1 MNGLKCERC
10 KSEWLSPQ
18 NRQSIFCPFC
28 RAPLIKVEEKF
39 DDLST
44 ALSYMVLE
52 FGIDILRNKQNTLQF
67 LEEFFQEGKQE
78 YNFLDNLYSLGLMD
92 TLFRLQS
99 SPSAIQKSAV
109 KQVEKQLCEKYG
121 ASKDWAEYIVG
132 CVCKALGIAS
142 DADES
147 SIINLKRSAERGNPV
162 AQVALAKRFQT
173 GQGVDRDSEKY
184 VYWLGKAAERD
195 YAEAQFLLGK
205 ELYNGHIC
213 EKNVSSALLYLE
225 HAVKNSSIDAMCFIL
240 SNIEIQALKTFD
252 LKKIENYLLER
263 KEELSSNQLVQ
274 LSKYFEK
281 YDLTQTLELTK
292 LSYAKDAKNTW
303 QYYVALLNRVG
314 SHESK
319 AIALKITKDIAIEGN
334 VIACL
339 LLAKRYENQASTE
352 NDMLTALYW
361 YRMAAEGGEL
371 EAQLH
376 LGEIYEN
383 GKLVKKDIDNAIY
396 WYRVAAYNGSQYA
409 KEKISYKS
417 PNCIVETLTLVFEDD
432 TELECRVLSAENYQ
446 GADYLIIEDP
456 ETKEYIT
463 VKYVE
468 TDTIEGFEIEQV
480 DTKTEKIVL
489 DKFGG
494 VKS

>member
-92 TLFRLQS
+92 TLFRLQN

-184 VYWLGKAAERD
+184 VYWLGEAAERD

-314 SHESK
+314 SHES
-319 AIALKITKDIAIEGN
+319 TRYDYFC
-334 VIACL
+334 VSDRWML
-339 LLAKRYENQASTE
+339 LDHEYSSFPVCKTDEYSYFSKRNRYFISKKELRDYLSTE
-352 NDMLTALYW
+352 LKKGSPILYFKINVSKDSIVAIQDKVQKQVSRTISLGMHSI
-361 YRMAAEGGEL
+361 YYLEMAP
-371 EAQLH
+371 
-376 LGEIYEN
+376 
-383 GKLVKKDIDNAIY
+383 NAKQMCFFFRIK
-396 WYRVAAYNGSQYA
+396 Q
-409 KEKISYKS
+409 
-417 PNCIVETLTLVFEDD
+417 
-432 TELECRVLSAENYQ
+432 
-446 GADYLIIEDP
+446 
-456 ETKEYIT
+456 
-463 VKYVE
+463 
-468 TDTIEGFEIEQV
+468 
-480 DTKTEKIVL
+480 
-489 DKFGG
+489 
-494 VKS
+494 